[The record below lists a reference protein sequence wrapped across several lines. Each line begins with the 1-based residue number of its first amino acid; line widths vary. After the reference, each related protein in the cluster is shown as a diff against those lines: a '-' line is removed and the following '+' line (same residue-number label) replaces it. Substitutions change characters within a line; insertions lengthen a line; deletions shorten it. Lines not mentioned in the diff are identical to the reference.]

1 MSTKR
6 KDSKG
11 RILKTG
17 EGQRKD
23 GIYYYRTT
31 YNDKRV
37 SLYASTLTEL
47 REKEKEIQ
55 KDINDSVDYSGG
67 KITVII
73 LAERY
78 LELRSS
84 IKTNTKKLYMAMM
97 KILKNSYFGS
107 MQVSSVKQSDAQKWL
122 INLRKEGR
130 SYKYVVTIHRWIKA
144 VFNMACRDDL
154 IRKNPFNFSLACIL
168 IPDEKERLP
177 LTKEEQNSLLE
188 FLQQNKHCD
197 KYYNEVC
204 ILLYT
209 GLRVS
214 ELCGLTVDCLD
225 FENKTITVEK
235 QFIKLDG
242 KDDYMDS
249 LKTKAS
255 YRTIPMTNEVCLCL
269 KNAIAKKDISSP
281 FVFLNTHKNPLSS
294 RDIQRHLRR
303 IEKIYNETHETSIT
317 KVTPHVLR
325 HTFCTNLMN
334 AGVSIK
340 SIQYL
345 MGHAS
350 PQMVLNVYSHS
361 NVQVAKEEMLKVFNK

>member
-1 MSTKR
+1 MSIKR

-31 YNDKRV
+31 YNDKRI

-55 KDINDSVDYSGG
+55 KDINDSVNYSGG
-67 KITVII
+67 KITVIN
-73 LAERY
+73 LAEKY
-78 LELRSS
+78 LDLRSN

-144 VFNMACRDDL
+144 IFNMACRDDL
-154 IRKNPFNFSLACIL
+154 IRKNPFDFSLACVL
-168 IPDEKERLP
+168 TPDEKERLP
-177 LTKEEQNSLLE
+177 LTKEEQNNLLE
-188 FLQQNKHCD
+188 FLQQNKRCD

-242 KDDYMDS
+242 EDDYMDS

-269 KNAIAKKDISSP
+269 KNAITKKDISSP
-281 FVFLNTHKNPLSS
+281 FVFLNTHRNPLSS
-294 RDIQRHLRR
+294 KDIQRHLRR
-303 IEKIYNETHETSIT
+303 IEKIYNETHEIPIT
-317 KVTPHVLR
+317 KITPHVLR